1 MKKRFTGSPVSRY
14 QVFTTSDGT
23 FVVQWEPKYVQE
35 LLSGRYRVYNHK
47 TDFGHPVSDYELK
60 QLKAAGRVEHFNRR
74 YVWLYAL
81 PERGRFKIKT
91 LDKSSRVRTYYL
103 STTLSG
109 NHLPQ
114 IQALLKQL
122 ELDQEL
128 LARNRNDFV
137 VILGKNGA
145 AFHSLSEAER
155 AQNALQQRAP
165 EAFKNLT
172 VAFTETKNSTGRP
185 SQIPLTEP
193 SLDDLIASQE
203 DISCTEGRQVILAL
217 TEQDEREALVE
228 LLEKLKMQA
237 HFVKTGQAALYLLED
252 HRPDLLIM
260 DVNLP
265 DMHGWNVLGRMREFQ
280 GLRSL
285 PVIALANEY
294 RVVPVD
300 NVQLVAR
307 PYSIAQIR
315 YVIWSLLKSNSA
327 KI

>member
-23 FVVQWEPKYVQE
+23 FVVQWEPNYVQE
-35 LLSGRYRVYNHK
+35 LLSGRYRAYEHK
-47 TDFGHPVSDYELK
+47 TDFGHPISDYELK

-81 PERGRFKIKT
+81 PERGRFKVKT
-91 LDKSSRVRTYYL
+91 LEKSSRVRTYYL
-103 STTLSG
+103 STTLPG
-109 NHLPQ
+109 NHLPE
-114 IQALLKQL
+114 IQALLKEL

-145 AFHSLSEAER
+145 AFRSLGEAER
-155 AQNALQQRAP
+155 AQVVLQERAP

-172 VAFTETKNSTGRP
+172 VAFTETKNNTSHQSP
-185 SQIPLTEP
+185 MPLTEP
-193 SLDDLIASQE
+193 TLDDLIASQE
-203 DISCTEGRQVILAL
+203 DTSCTEDRQVVLAV
-217 TEQDEREALVE
+217 TEQDEQEALVE
-228 LLEKLKMQA
+228 LLEKLKMHVHLA
-237 HFVKTGQAALYLLED
+237 ETGQAALYLLED
-252 HRPDLLIM
+252 YHPDLLIM

-265 DMHGWNVLGRMREFQ
+265 DMHGWNLLVSMREIQ
-280 GLRSL
+280 SLRSL

-294 RVVPVD
+294 RVVPAG
-300 NVQLVAR
+300 NVQLIAR

-315 YVIWSLLKSNSA
+315 YVIWSLLKSNSV